1 MFLMT
6 MNGSLASD
14 WTSSLGNGRAI
25 GTGQRANPS
34 MGGSAITEARDTSQ
48 ATRERLASDHVTHA
62 VDGTGYAGTNEDV
75 GQSSESG
82 QFYGLSKGLTNGQ
95 YAHDANPGYKGGDDV
110 ARVDLM
116 RASVGYARGG
126 GLASPMGAAITS
138 LMRKPAGEIKQPTTT
153 LSATGSKEND
163 GQLERRTKLKLNKGE
178 ELLATQQ
185 SKGKEKEIETK
196 NIERYA
202 QNCPPEDKLK
212 KGRALIMFQDCGFGV
227 CHY

>member
-25 GTGQRANPS
+25 GTGQRAE
-34 MGGSAITEARDTSQ
+34 GGSAITEARDTSQ

-62 VDGTGYAGTNEDV
+62 VDGTGYAGPNEDV

-163 GQLERRTKLKLNKGE
+163 GQLGRRTKLKLNKGD
-178 ELLATQQ
+178 ELLATEQ
-185 SKGKEKEIETK
+185 SKGKENEIETK

-202 QNCPPEDKLK
+202 QNCSPEDKLK
-212 KGRALIMFQDCGFGV
+212 RTEL
-227 CHY
+227 